1 MDSQDPAPSAPS
13 TFGPLV
19 WGWPCQ
25 PIVSQS
31 HSSQTDEAP
40 GSSEGLALD
49 DAAAKANASNRY
61 NVVLDELGRVREQR
75 DSTLAK
81 LEEMARDRSNYDRH
95 IQELDGMLRR
105 QMDEAAAESR
115 RLKQMVVCADRSRAH
130 VIRMHVRLTTWLWR
144 GAGYSN
150 AQRGAAEGGAHPPAP
165 PALCGMFSE
174 SRQGRAGHALISS
187 LHPSARVL
195 QVQQQAREWAW

>member
-1 MDSQDPAPSAPS
+1 MDPQDPAPSAPS

-49 DAAAKANASNRY
+49 Y
-61 NVVLDELGRVREQR
+61 NVVLGELGRVREQR

-81 LEEMARDRSNYDRH
+81 LGEMARDRSNYDRH

-115 RLKQMVVCADRSRAH
+115 RVKQMVVCAFLTRTYICMLTYVGLQDMLTLSVEQLKEERT
-130 VIRMHVRLTTWLWR
+130 RLRRQLYAVFCTGREGHSEGKWSHCILALLSPCASSTT
-144 GAGYSN
+144 A
-150 AQRGAAEGGAHPPAP
+150 
-165 PALCGMFSE
+165 
-174 SRQGRAGHALISS
+174 
-187 LHPSARVL
+187 SA
-195 QVQQQAREWAW
+195 